1 MSDMHVRRE
10 NMNRRSILSVSA
22 TTALG
27 LALFGIT
34 AGTVARAAEIKLLSA
49 SALHPAIDALM
60 PDFEKSLGHKVTIAY
75 GTAGAVAD
83 RVQKGEAAD
92 IVISSVPMI
101 DRLQAQGKVV
111 AGDRV
116 IIAKV
121 GVGAFVR
128 KGAEKPDISSV
139 DAFKRSML
147 AARSIA
153 YPDPAGGGAS
163 GVYVASLLER
173 LGIAAEMK
181 PKTKLLPPTEVLYAS
196 VATGEV
202 EIGFNQISEVLAQPT
217 IQFAGPLPSA
227 IQNYTQFAPGIVTG
241 SSQIDAGRALVTFL
255 SSPAAQTFLK
265 AKGFE

>member
-1 MSDMHVRRE
+1 
-10 NMNRRSILSVSA
+10 MNWRNLLRVLAGVV
-22 TTALG
+22 LG
-27 LALFGIT
+27 LACLGI
-34 AGTVARAAEIKLLSA
+34 ADGVAARAAEIKLLSA
-49 SALHPAIDALM
+49 SALHPAIDALI
-60 PDFEKSLGHKVTIAY
+60 PDFEKSSGHKITVSY
-75 GTAGAVAD
+75 DTAGAVAD
-83 RVQKGEAAD
+83 RVQQGEAVD
-92 IVISSVPMI
+92 VVTSSVPMI

-111 AGDRV
+111 AADRV

-128 KGAEKPDISSV
+128 KGAAKPDISSA

-163 GVYVASLLER
+163 GIYVASLLER

-181 PKTKLLPPTEVLYAS
+181 PKTKLSTLGTLYAS
-196 VATGEV
+196 VASGEV
-202 EIGFNQISEVLAQPT
+202 EIGFNQVSEILAQPT
-217 IQFAGPLPSA
+217 IELAGPLPPA

-241 SSQIDAGRALVTFL
+241 SSQTDAARALVAFL
-255 SSPAAQTFLK
+255 SSPAAKSVLK